1 MPLKLLFFSL
11 LQFVFISVYS
21 QTTDLAIVVEAQ
33 NLSGTDVSQVHI
45 FESFQYLVTVSNSGN
60 SVTNASFSVQL
71 DSDATITS
79 YESINASG
87 GASIIPFED
96 FNLTTD
102 NLLSAVISSLPNNSS
117 IEIRIELNAPN
128 TIGGISANAN
138 ISAPDTV
145 EDTNLSNNQSII
157 SIDVTDLEI
166 DFTVTHSQV
175 SPAQGTPINTW
186 GDTVTYEFTITNN
199 SDIAFPLAGFE
210 GNMNLS
216 SDIIYGRPVIQPV
229 SLTCLNG
236 INGMTCP
243 ADLNITTTPIIIS
256 SSHTVFSFNTP
267 INFTSGGSLTF
278 EVVYQYLDPTCGLEL
293 QPLIVESFMTLILDH
308 SNESSNISNPVTTNL
323 ILGELCDLTDL
334 CIDTIQIDPA
344 VGSLVNWGEQITFE
358 TTFCNNGPLDA
369 PARFFLQNLSP
380 TVPWEIVSLQC
391 LSTTGDISC
400 TDFTLTNQGQIWTSN
415 TFIMPADATIT
426 IETVVVFI
434 EPECST
440 NVGNTMAHVRS
451 GTNLLAVDIIDS
463 NIANNTQSDFVD
475 LPQISLCP
483 TSDLL
488 ITKTQVSPALPE
500 GNSSQN
506 TTDWGSVTY
515 EITATNSGDSDTQ
528 IVLTDFIPANANLM
542 VDGTLVSVECV
553 STTGTASCFPI
564 NNAYVGITHDSE
576 PEDGNEDVFW
586 EILETDNWI
595 LPAQSSVTFLA
606 IVDWSPEC
614 SINAVP
620 ATNKVTLEHIGSF
633 VDPNTSNNEADVTTY
648 FAPCIDLVVQTF
660 PEFSSVFVNQPF
672 DWIIDITN
680 SATSSSAID
689 VVFEDVLNSVFVING
704 LPSCTI
710 TSGNATCIPS
720 FNITNNF
727 ISETIPSIDA
737 GSTIRIRVP
746 VMAPNFGGAFN
757 NIAEAIPNIINNQEI
772 TPDTNIS
779 INSVQVLAPTL
790 TKSFNPETIIVGQE
804 STLTFRVQNLST
816 NPSQN
821 NISFTDNLPSNLFL
835 SGPITWVEDN
845 GCTATFIGNTGDQF
859 ITVSDLSFPSG
870 VSSCTFS
877 VTVTSNIAGI
887 YINNHSNFSNQS
899 NIDTTQTSATLTVV
913 EDTSNVDIEVLK
925 DVFPQEVSL
934 GDTVEFTIT
943 ITNLG
948 TTAGNQIEIYE
959 SLPAGYQYIS
969 SNSTSGIYDH
979 SSFIWSLGILNPNQP
994 ETLTIEA
1001 EVISSNNLL
1010 NIAFLQALT
1019 ETDRNETNNQ
1029 DTAEVGL
1036 DNCLD
1041 VPQGISPNGDSKND
1055 FLIIPCIEDYQ
1066 DNEIKIYNRLGV
1078 LIYQSKNYQNDW
1090 NGFPNTGFPLTD
1102 KRLPVGTYFYI
1113 LEVNS
1118 SQEPI
1123 LGWVYLSY

>member
-1 MPLKLLFFSL
+1 MRLKLFFFAL
-11 LQFVFISVYS
+11 LQFGFVSVYS

-60 SVTNASFSVQL
+60 SVTNATFSLQL
-71 DSDATITS
+71 DSDATIVS

-102 NLLSAVISSLPNNSS
+102 NLLSALISSLPNNSS
-117 IEIRIELNAPN
+117 IEIRVELNAPN
-128 TIGGISANAN
+128 TIGGISASAN
-138 ISAPDTV
+138 ISAPNTV

-175 SPAQGTPINTW
+175 SPPVGAPINAW
-186 GDTVTYEFTITNN
+186 GDMVTYEFTITNN
-199 SDIAFPLAGFE
+199 SDIAFPLAGFS

-216 SDIIYGRPVIQPV
+216 SDINYGRPVVQPV
-229 SLTCLNG
+229 SLSCLNG
-236 INGMTCP
+236 TNGMTCLT
-243 ADLNITTTPIIIS
+243 DLNITTSPIIIS
-256 SSHTVFSFNTP
+256 SSHTIFSFGTP
-267 INFTSGGSLTF
+267 IEFTPGGSLTF
-278 EVVYQYLDPTCGLEL
+278 EVIYQYLDPSCGLEL
-293 QPLIVESFMTLILDH
+293 QPLAVESFITLILDH
-308 SNESSNISNPVTTNL
+308 TNESSNNSNPIATNL
-323 ILGELCDLTDL
+323 IIGELCDLTDL
-334 CIDTIQIDPA
+334 CIDTIQIDPV
-344 VGSLVNWGEQITFE
+344 VGSLVNWGQEVTFE

-391 LSTTGDISC
+391 LGTTGAITC

-415 TFIMPADATIT
+415 TFIMPADASIT
-426 IETVVVFI
+426 IETIIIFL

-451 GTNLLAVDIIDS
+451 GTNLMSSEIIDS

-483 TSDLL
+483 SSDLL

-528 IVLTDFIPANANLM
+528 IILTDFIPANANLM
-542 VDGTLVSVECV
+542 VNGTLISVECV

-564 NNAYVGITHDSE
+564 NNAYIGITHDSE

-614 SINAVP
+614 SIIAVP
-620 ATNKVTLEHIGSF
+620 ATNKVTLEHVGSF
-633 VDPNTSNNEADVTTY
+633 IDPNTINNSANVTTY

-660 PEFSSVFVNQPF
+660 PEFSSVIINQPF

-689 VVFEDVLNSVFVING
+689 VLFEDVLNSVFVING

-710 TSGNATCIPS
+710 TSGNAICIPS

-727 ISETIPSIDA
+727 ISGTIPSIDA

-757 NIAEAIPNIINNQEI
+757 NIAEAIPNNITNQEV

-804 STLTFRVQNLST
+804 STLTFTVQNLST

-835 SGPITWVEDN
+835 SEPIVWVEDN
-845 GCTATFIGNTGDQF
+845 GCTATFSGNNGDDF
-859 ITVSDLSFPSG
+859 ITVTDLSFPLG
-870 VSSCTFS
+870 VTSCTFS
-877 VTVTSNIAGI
+877 VTVTSNIMGI

-969 SNSTSGIYDH
+969 SNSTSGTYDI
-979 SSFIWSLGILNPNQP
+979 SSFIWSVGMLNPNQS

-1029 DTAEVGL
+1029 DTAEVVL

-1041 VPQGISPNGDSKND
+1041 VPQGISPNNDLKND
-1055 FLIIPCIEDYQ
+1055 FLVIPCIEDYQ
-1066 DNEIKIYNRLGV
+1066 NNEIKIYNRLGV

-1113 LEVNS
+1113 LEVDS
-1118 SQEPI
+1118 SQKPLI
-1123 LGWVYLSY
+1123 GWVYLSY